1 MVNISWEI
9 SAYKDPTVQRK
20 SRLVK
25 NFADIFYWNLYRLD
39 WYNKYAGEIS
49 KKIVGADVRN

>member
-9 SAYKDPTVQRK
+9 NALKDPTVQRK

-25 NFADIFYWNLYRLD
+25 NFAEIF
-39 WYNKYAGEIS
+39 
-49 KKIVGADVRN
+49 